1 MPPSQE
7 RRLATMKLT
16 WSQAQN
22 GNWNGKRGPFTL
34 MVVAFHDDGGGV
46 WMVHSKL
53 PGVRTVLEFLGPGA
67 AQEVADGLFAEWVKE
82 TNLKGK
88 V

>member
-1 MPPSQE
+1 M
-7 RRLATMKLT
+7 LK
-16 WSQAQN
+16 WSQAAN
-22 GNWNGKRGPFTL
+22 GNWNGKAGPYTM

-53 PGVRTVLEFLGPGA
+53 PGVRTVLKFQEA
-67 AQEVADGLFAEWVKE
+67 ALAQKVADDLFTEW
-82 TNLKGK
+82 LKAIG

>member
-1 MPPSQE
+1 
-7 RRLATMKLT
+7 MKLT
-16 WSQAQN
+16 WSPAQN

-53 PGVRTVLEFLGPGA
+53 PGVRTVMKF
-67 AQEVADGLFAEWVKE
+67 QEVALAQKIADGLFAEWVDE
-82 TNLKGK
+82 VNL
-88 V
+88 